1 MAKKEKANVKNQY
14 TMFSMSQPGYY
25 FPEVEEAINDYKKT
39 ISDLGELLIKKD
51 SIINSQNDEI
61 NRLQNELGELH
72 IQLNAI
78 DVPDITD
85 EEAIEV
91 LSDFKEEV
99 TKVNSGNVKKHENN
113 NNTKKKISIIG

>member
-1 MAKKEKANVKNQY
+1 MNIKNQY
-14 TMFSMSQPGYY
+14 KMFSMSTPGYY
-25 FPEVEEAINDYKKT
+25 FPEVEDAINDYKKT

-99 TKVNSGNVKKHENN
+99 TKVNSGGSKKHDNNNVKKNN
-113 NNTKKKISIIG
+113 IKIIG